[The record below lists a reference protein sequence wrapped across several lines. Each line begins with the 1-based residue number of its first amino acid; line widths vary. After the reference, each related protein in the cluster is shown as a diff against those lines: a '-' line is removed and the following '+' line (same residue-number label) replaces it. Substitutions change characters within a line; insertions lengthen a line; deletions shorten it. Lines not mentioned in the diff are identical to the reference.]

1 MHHPAPSSRLRRQA
15 YRGLAV
21 ALALALATPAI
32 QAQQVPTASQ
42 QAHRYDIPAGSLAQ
56 ALAAYTTQSG
66 VAVDHGS
73 LSLEGKHSNGLKGS
87 HGDAEA
93 LDALLAGSGVAAVA
107 QGNGGYRLVAGNGPS
122 GVKNLE
128 GVQTT
133 ANVVGD
139 GDSYTTRSTSSATR
153 LPMSLRETPQSVS
166 VVTRQQMNDFGLNNI
181 NAVLDTTTGVNVERV
196 ETDRTYYTSR
206 GFDVTNFLVD
216 GIGMPFWTGNQQG
229 DLDTAVYERVEVLR
243 GANGLLSFTGN
254 PSATINFVR
263 KMPTDDYQGSVGVT
277 VGSWDDR
284 RVDLDLSGPLNDSHS
299 VRGRLV
305 VADQDTDSYLDRYN
319 LRKQVVD
326 GVIQA
331 DLTSSTELTAGV
343 TYQKDKSHGGMWG
356 ALPLYYT
363 DGTPTDYSRSTSTS
377 ADWSYWNTADTR
389 SFVQL
394 NQQLGNDWSIK
405 GELDYRRVTQDSNLF
420 YVSGTPDPATGLGL
434 YPFPSAYTSNEKQYV
449 ADVYASGPFSLAGRT
464 HQLVIGANWAK
475 DDVRQL
481 SSYGQVNGTELPSP
495 LNDWTGDYPEP
506 PFDASYGSGVT
517 STKRKALYATA
528 RWSLA
533 DPLTLITGA
542 STVHIEQDGVSYGV
556 PSSFDK
562 TETTPFVGLVYDFA
576 RNYSAYASYTKL
588 FNPQTQTDINN
599 KILDPVTGANIELG
613 VKGEWYDG
621 RLNASFALFRSRQ
634 DGLAEYAGH
643 SLVTNQDYYT
653 GIDATSKGYEFDV
666 SGQITDN
673 WQVSGGWTQL
683 GIVDP
688 QGNNV
693 RTYVPRRMFRLNTTY
708 RIAALP
714 GLRVG
719 GTLRWQDRIYLDQD
733 AVSTSGNEIYTYQ
746 GSYAV
751 LGLMAGYDFGQHWST
766 TLNLDN
772 VTNRKYI
779 ASLYWQ
785 QGFYAAPRSYMLN
798 VRYSF

>member
-1 MHHPAPSSRLRRQA
+1 MSFHASLPRQRHSL
-15 YRGLAV
+15 YRGLA
-21 ALALALATPAI
+21 AALCLALTLPALHAQETPDSGTSPGTTSSKTPAK
-32 QAQQVPTASQ
+32 
-42 QAHRYDIPAGSLAQ
+42 
-56 ALAAYTTQSG
+56 
-66 VAVDHGS
+66 
-73 LSLEGKHSNGLKGS
+73 E
-87 HGDAEA
+87 
-93 LDALLAGSGVAAVA
+93 
-107 QGNGGYRLVAGNGPS
+107 
-122 GVKNLE
+122 VKNLE
-128 GVQTT
+128 GIQAT

-139 GDSYTTRSTSSATR
+139 GDSYTTRATDSTTR
-153 LPMSLRETPQSVS
+153 LPLSLRETPQSVS
-166 VVTRQQMNDFGLNNI
+166 VVTRAQMDDFGLNNI

-196 ETDRTYYTSR
+196 ETDRTYYSAR
-206 GFDVTNFLVD
+206 GFDITNFLVD
-216 GIGMPFWTGNQQG
+216 GVGLPFSTGNQQG

-263 KMPTDDYQGSVGVT
+263 KMPTADYQGSVGVT
-277 VGSWDDR
+277 VGSWDNR
-284 RVDLDLSGPLNDSHS
+284 RVDVDLSGPLNDSHS

-319 LRKQVVD
+319 LRKQVVS
-326 GVIQA
+326 GIIQA
-331 DLTSSTELTAGV
+331 DLTPSTELTAGV

-356 ALPLYYT
+356 ALPLYNT

-394 NQQLGNDWSIK
+394 TQQLGNDWSIK
-405 GELDYRRVTQDSNLF
+405 SELDYRRITQNSNLF
-420 YVSGTPDPATGLGL
+420 YVYGTPDATTGRGL
-434 YPFPSAYTSNEKQYV
+434 YSYPSAYTSTEKQYV
-449 ADVYASGPFSLAGRT
+449 ADLYASGPFQLAGRT

-475 DDVRQL
+475 DDVREL
-481 SSYGQVNGTELPSP
+481 SSYGQGIGTPLLP
-495 LNDWTGDYPEP
+495 LNDWTGNYPQP
-506 PFDASYGSGVT
+506 PFDAYYGNGVT
-517 STKRKALYATA
+517 STKRQALYATA
-528 RWSLA
+528 RWNLA

-556 PSSFDK
+556 ASNFHK

-576 RNYSAYASYTKL
+576 ANYSAYASYTKL
-588 FNPQTQTDINN
+588 FNPQTQTDVNN
-599 KILDPVTGANIELG
+599 KILDPVTGANLEVG

-643 SLVTNQDYYT
+643 NLATNQDYYS

-666 SGQITDN
+666 SGQLTDN
-673 WQVSGGWTQL
+673 WQLSGGYTQL

-693 RTYVPRRMFRLNTTY
+693 RTYVPRRMFRLATSY

-719 GTLRWQDRIYLDQD
+719 GMLRWQDRIYRDQG
-733 AVSTSGNEIYTYQ
+733 AVATNGSEIFTSQ

-751 LGLMAGYDFGQHWST
+751 LGLMAGYELNQHWST

-779 ASLYWQ
+779 ASLYWA
-785 QGFYAAPRSYMLN
+785 QGYYAAPRSYMLN
-798 VRYSF
+798 VKYQF